1 MSLAWKYNEED
12 EIGFSE
18 KNNVYAE
25 LQPFVG
31 LMNSVSTGGK
41 KKTNISFV
49 MNLLSPF
56 EVLTSVINICCVRC
70 VNKSFDLFG
79 MI

>member
-41 KKTNISFV
+41 KTQYFLCDESSLAFR
-49 MNLLSPF
+49 S
-56 EVLTSVINICCVRC
+56 SHQCH
-70 VNKSFDLFG
+70 
-79 MI
+79 